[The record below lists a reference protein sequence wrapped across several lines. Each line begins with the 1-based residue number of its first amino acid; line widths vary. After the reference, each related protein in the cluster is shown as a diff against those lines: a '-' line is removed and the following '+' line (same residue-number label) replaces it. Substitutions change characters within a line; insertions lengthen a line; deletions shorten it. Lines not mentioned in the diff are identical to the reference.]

1 MSEMNLFDF
10 TIGPKLAI
18 LVVFGFGLLVQIG
31 IYLFRF
37 LPVALHKK
45 KKFDA
50 SYPPISV
57 VICAR
62 NEEERLQKFL
72 PLILQQDYPVYEVV
86 VVNDC
91 SFDNSYDLLKEMA
104 TRFKNLKVADIKEVE
119 GREHGKKFALTIGI
133 KATSYDT
140 LVLTDADCYPT
151 GNQWLKSM
159 AEGACGGE
167 TIVLGYGKYE
177 RRPGFLNNMIRFDAF
192 TIACTYLGMS
202 LRGNTY
208 MGVGRNLSYK
218 RDLFFSVKGFA
229 SHIHLASGDDDLFIN
244 QVATS
249 NNVAIV
255 THPEAIT
262 ISLPRESWKSWMMQ
276 KKRHL
281 GTAMQYKSKHKNLLL
296 LDPITWYLMIFAAI
310 AGIIIQYNVLILIS
324 GLVIRAF
331 IQIAILHAIGK
342 KLDDR
347 DLGWKAPFLEL
358 FHRFVLYP
366 IFAFRTLFVRKSK
379 WT

>member
-10 TIGPKLAI
+10 TVGPKLAI
-18 LVVFGFGLLVQIG
+18 LVIFGIGLLVQIS
-31 IYLFRF
+31 IYLFRY
-37 LPVALHKK
+37 LPVALHKRT
-45 KKFDA
+45 KFDA
-50 SYPPISV
+50 ELPSV
-57 VICAR
+57 SIIICAR
-62 NEEERLQKFL
+62 NEEERLQEFL
-72 PLILQQDYPVYEVV
+72 PQVLQQDYPHFEVI

-91 SFDNSYDLLKEMA
+91 SWDNSYDLLKEMA
-104 TRFKNLKVADIKEVE
+104 LRFKNLKVADIKEVE

-133 KATSYDT
+133 KAASYDT
-140 LVLTDADCYPT
+140 LVLTDADCYPNT
-151 GNQWLKSM
+151 DQWLKSM
-159 AEGACGGE
+159 MEAASGGE

-192 TIACTYLGMS
+192 TIACTYFGMS

-244 QVATS
+244 EVATK
-249 NNVAIV
+249 NNVAIAA
-255 THPEAIT
+255 HPEAIT
-262 ISLPRESWKSWMMQ
+262 ITLPRLTWKSWLMQ

-281 GTAMQYKSKHKNLLL
+281 TTARVYKRKHQNLLL
-296 LDPITWYLMIFAAI
+296 LDPVTWYLMFFSALV
-310 AGIIIQYNVLILIS
+310 GIIIQYNVLILIS
-324 GLVIRAF
+324 GLILRAF

-342 KLDDR
+342 KLDDK

-358 FHRFVLYP
+358 FHRLFLSP
-366 IFAFRTLFVRKSK
+366 IFAFSTLFVRKSK